1 MTTYALDSVK
11 REGKRKMDAEKS
23 IEHVSLDDIL
33 EAGVAL
39 PQAKTFYYQLQNI
52 LSQTGDSRLET
63 WQRISNDLLS
73 PTHPHALHQLMYYS
87 TYETWDISTQGP
99 PLAWFPTP
107 KTAQY
112 TNLGRVLEKYGKKLL
127 GTLYQSPLQ
136 SFPAFQKY
144 SVQHPEVYW
153 SIVFEEL
160 SILFHRQPTCIL
172 DKSDHSQPGGRWL
185 PGAMLN
191 IAECCLSPKKNKTN
205 DSYAVVWRDEE
216 NDDSPLISLS
226 LLEFRAKVS
235 WVANALDKLQL
246 QRGDAIAIDMPMD
259 CYAVMIYLAIILAGY
274 VVVSIADSFVP
285 REIEMR
291 LRISKAKVIFTQDKI
306 VRGGKVIAL
315 YSRVIDAHA
324 PTAIVLPSN
333 GKSVSVKLRS
343 GDLAWNTFMSFAD
356 DLRRPDQYIAVKQP
370 VYSYT
375 NILFSSGTTGEPKA
389 IPWTHATPLRC
400 AGEAWAHLDIRQ
412 GDVISWPT
420 NLGWMVGPL
429 VLYSALLNGAT
440 IALYKGSP
448 LGRGFGKFVQDAGVT
463 ILGTVPSIVKTWKKT
478 GCMDSLD
485 WSRVRH
491 FATTGEASSLD
502 DDLWLSGR
510 NRYKPIFESCGGT
523 ELGSAFV
530 GGCPLQPQA
539 FAAFSTPSMSIS
551 FVILNDSGI
560 PYPDDQPCIGELA
573 IIPTMLGASTTLL
586 NADHNAVYFK
596 NMPLYNGMPLRR
608 HGDLLERMVGGYY
621 KAHGRADDTMNLGG
635 IKTSAIEIEQVCN
648 RAHERVLET
657 AAISMPPPGGG
668 PEQLI
673 IISVLKDGPPINAE
687 SLKQA
692 FASAIH
698 SKLNPL
704 FKVSSV
710 AIVPDFPRTAS
721 NKIMRRSLR
730 SQFGKAGS
738 SSNSK
743 L

>member
-1 MTTYALDSVK
+1 MIGCNFAIKTALDSVK

-356 DLRRPDQYIAVKQP
+356 DLRRSIHCCQ
-370 VYSYT
+370 T
-375 NILFSSGTTGEPKA
+375 TCLF
-389 IPWTHATPLRC
+389 
-400 AGEAWAHLDIRQ
+400 
-412 GDVISWPT
+412 
-420 NLGWMVGPL
+420 
-429 VLYSALLNGAT
+429 
-440 IALYKGSP
+440 LYKYSLLIWNDRRTEGYSMDSCHTIKMRRGSM
-448 LGRGFGKFVQDAGVT
+448 GSFRHQDAGVT